1 MWMFDQ
7 DFLIIKPMHHEILE
21 QNPTEEITHQE
32 AWEALNT
39 LVGYSK
45 IYGLEE
51 WNYTDKQLMIAL
63 VKYVKNI
70 RNNI

>member
-1 MWMFDQ
+1 MFDQ

-51 WNYTDKQLMIAL
+51 
-63 VKYVKNI
+63 
-70 RNNI
+70 